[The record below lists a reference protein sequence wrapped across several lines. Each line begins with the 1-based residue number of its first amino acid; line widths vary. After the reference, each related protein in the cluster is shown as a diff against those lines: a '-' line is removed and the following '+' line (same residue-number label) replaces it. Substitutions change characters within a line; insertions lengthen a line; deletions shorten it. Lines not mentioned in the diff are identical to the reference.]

1 MRAVL
6 SGQKTILINQS
17 GLNIQKLSDLVD
29 VNTTGVQDG
38 NILIYNAA
46 TQTYVMTSLLNKQI
60 IDCGE
65 F

>member
-1 MRAVL
+1 MKAVL
-6 SGQKTILINQS
+6 SGQKTILVNQS

-46 TQTYVMTSLLNKQI
+46 TQTYVMTSLLNNQV

>member
-6 SGQKTILINQS
+6 SGQKTILVNQS

-46 TQTYVMTSLLNKQI
+46 TQTYVMTSLLNNQV

>member
-17 GLNIQKLSDLVD
+17 GLNIQRLSDLVD
-29 VNTTGVQDG
+29 VDTTGVQDG
-38 NILIYNAA
+38 YMIVYDQASR
-46 TQTYVMTSLLNKQI
+46 TYVVTSTLDKQR
-60 IDCGE
+60 IDCGV

>member
-17 GLNIQKLSDLVD
+17 GLNITKLSDLTD

-38 NILIYNAA
+38 YIIYYDAA
-46 TQTYVMTSLLNKQI
+46 SMTYKVSSTLNNQR
-60 IDCGE
+60 IDGGV

>member
-6 SGQKTILINQS
+6 SGQKTILVNQS

>member
-46 TQTYVMTSLLNKQI
+46 TQTYVMTSLLNNQV